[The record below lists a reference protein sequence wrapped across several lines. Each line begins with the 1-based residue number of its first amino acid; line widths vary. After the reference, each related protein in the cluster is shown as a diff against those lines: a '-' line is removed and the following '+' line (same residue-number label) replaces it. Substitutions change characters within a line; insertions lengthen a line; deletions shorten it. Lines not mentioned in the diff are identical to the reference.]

1 MRAETKGTL
10 AILGSSLGYATLP
23 NLGKMA
29 LDAGVG
35 VLPLLTWRFAIG
47 ATLVWLV
54 LFATGGAIPSKNVR
68 LPLVGLGAL
77 YATNSF
83 AFMAALK
90 WMPASLASLVFFTY
104 PAVVVIL
111 ARIFIGEPFTTR
123 RLTSLILALIGCS
136 LTAGVWL
143 QGGDLRGLLLMLAS
157 VLVIA
162 VFIVASH
169 PVLKASPE
177 LGGSAVI
184 LTATAVVTAAVTA
197 LATNFAIP
205 GGARVLVIIFL
216 LGALSTA
223 LPVTLFLV
231 GIKWIG
237 PARAAVFSTMEPVFT
252 VILAGLLLGERLSPL
267 QMLGGGLILFAVIWL
282 RLEKPLREQPGSLE
296 VP

>member
-267 QMLGGGLILFAVIWL
+267 QMLGGALILFAVIWL